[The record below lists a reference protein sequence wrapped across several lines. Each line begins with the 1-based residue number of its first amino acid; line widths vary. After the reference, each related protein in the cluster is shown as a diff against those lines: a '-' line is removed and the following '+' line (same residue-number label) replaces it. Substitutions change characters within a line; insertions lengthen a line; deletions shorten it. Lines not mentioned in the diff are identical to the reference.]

1 MKKIIKYFLQ
11 GLLVFSPF
19 IATVYIIV
27 AMFSV
32 VDNSANSIIEQFFDR
47 RIRGVGFVLTL
58 SIITMLGFLSS
69 TLLFRGIFIWVENLL
84 LKSAI
89 VRLIYTSI
97 KDLSNAFVGENKKFN
112 KPVLVKM
119 QHDTGIYKIGFVTQE
134 NFSLLQEKELVA
146 VYLPLSYSFAGDLF
160 LVEKSFVQPI
170 DINSM
175 DAMKFIVSGGVTKIH
190 LQTNAAQTNTA
201 QSTDDPTQI

>member
-11 GLLVFSPF
+11 GLLVFSPL
-19 IATVYIIV
+19 IVTVYIIV

-32 VDNSANSIIEQFFDR
+32 VDDSANSIIEHFFNR

-119 QHDTGIYKIGFVTQE
+119 QQDTGIYKIGFVTQE
-134 NFSLLQEKELVA
+134 SFSLLHEKELVA

-170 DINSM
+170 NINSM
-175 DAMKFIVSGGVTKIH
+175 DAMKFIVSGGVTKIQ
-190 LQTNAAQTNTA
+190 LQTNAAQSSDN
-201 QSTDDPTQI
+201 PTQI

>member
-11 GLLVFSPF
+11 GLLVFSPL
-19 IATVYIIV
+19 IVTVYIIV

-32 VDNSANSIIEQFFDR
+32 VDDSANSIIEQFFNR

-119 QHDTGIYKIGFVTQE
+119 QQDTGIYKIGFVTQE
-134 NFSLLQEKELVA
+134 SFSLMHEKELVA
-146 VYLPLSYSFAGDLF
+146 VYLPLSYLF

-170 DINSM
+170 NINSM
-175 DAMKFIVSGGVTKIH
+175 DAMKFIVSGGVTKIQ
-190 LQTNAAQTNTA
+190 LQTNAAQSSDN
-201 QSTDDPTQI
+201 PTQI

>member
-11 GLLVFSPF
+11 GLLVFSPL
-19 IATVYIIV
+19 IVTVYIIV

-32 VDNSANSIIEQFFDR
+32 VDDSANTIIEQFFDR

-69 TLLFRGIFIWVENLL
+69 TLLFRGIFIWFENLL

-112 KPVLVKM
+112 KPVLVRM
-119 QHDTGIYKIGFVTQE
+119 QKDSGIYKIGFVTQE
-134 NFSLLQEKELVA
+134 DFPHIHEKELVA

-160 LVEKSFVQPI
+160 LVEKEFVKALN
-170 DINSM
+170 INSM
-175 DAMKFIVSGGVTKIH
+175 EAMKFIVSGGVTNLRI
-190 LQTNAAQTNTA
+190 QQQAATNNTPTT
-201 QSTDDPTQI
+201 TDATI

>member
-11 GLLVFSPF
+11 GLLVFSPL
-19 IATVYIIV
+19 IVTVYIIV

-32 VDNSANSIIEQFFDR
+32 VDDSANSIIEQFFNR

-119 QHDTGIYKIGFVTQE
+119 QQDTGIYKIGFVTQE
-134 NFSLLQEKELVA
+134 SFSLMHEKELVA

-170 DINSM
+170 NINSM
-175 DAMKFIVSGGVTKIH
+175 DAMKFIVSGGVTKIQ
-190 LQTNAAQTNTA
+190 LQTNAAQSSDN
-201 QSTDDPTQI
+201 PTQI

>member
-11 GLLVFSPF
+11 GLLVFSPL
-19 IATVYIIV
+19 IVTVYIIV

-32 VDNSANSIIEQFFDR
+32 VDDSANSIIEQFFNR

-119 QHDTGIYKIGFVTQE
+119 QQDTGIYKIGFVTQE
-134 NFSLLQEKELVA
+134 SFSLLHDKELVA

-170 DINSM
+170 NINSM
-175 DAMKFIVSGGVTKIH
+175 DAMKFIVSGGVTKIQ
-190 LQTNAAQTNTA
+190 LQTNAAQSSDN
-201 QSTDDPTQI
+201 PTQI

>member
-11 GLLVFSPF
+11 GLLVFSPL
-19 IATVYIIV
+19 IVTVYIIV

-32 VDNSANSIIEQFFDR
+32 VDDSANSIIEQFFNR

-119 QHDTGIYKIGFVTQE
+119 QQDTGIYKIGFVTQE
-134 NFSLLQEKELVA
+134 SFSLLHEKELVA

-170 DINSM
+170 NINSM
-175 DAMKFIVSGGVTKIH
+175 DAMKFIVSGGVTKIQ
-190 LQTNAAQTNTA
+190 LQTNAAQSSDN
-201 QSTDDPTQI
+201 PTQI

>member
-11 GLLVFSPF
+11 GLLVFSPL
-19 IATVYIIV
+19 IVTVYIIV

-32 VDNSANSIIEQFFDR
+32 VDDSANNIIEQFFGR
-47 RIRGVGFVLTL
+47 KIRGVGFVLTL

-69 TLLFRGIFIWVENLL
+69 TILFRGVFIWIENLL
-84 LKSAI
+84 LKSAL

-112 KPVLVKM
+112 KPVLVTMNK
-119 QHDTGIYKIGFVTQE
+119 GEGVYKIGFVTQE
-134 NFSLLQEKELVA
+134 DLLLMEFKDLVA

-160 LVEKSFVQPI
+160 LVDKDLVQAI

-175 DAMKFIVSGGVTKIH
+175 EAMKFIVSGGVTKLNMH
-190 LQTNAAQTNTA
+190 DKTNSN
-201 QSTDDPTQI
+201 

>member
-11 GLLVFSPF
+11 GLLVFSPL
-19 IATVYIIV
+19 IVTVYIIV

-32 VDNSANSIIEQFFDR
+32 VDDSANTIIEQFFDR

-69 TLLFRGIFIWVENLL
+69 TLLFRGIFIWFENLL

-112 KPVLVKM
+112 KPVLVRM
-119 QHDTGIYKIGFVTQE
+119 QKDSGIYKIGFVTQE
-134 NFSLLQEKELVA
+134 DFPHIHEKELVA

-160 LVEKSFVQPI
+160 LVEKEFVKALN
-170 DINSM
+170 INSM
-175 DAMKFIVSGGVTKIH
+175 EAMKFIVSGGVTNLRIQQQAATNNKR
-190 LQTNAAQTNTA
+190 QTA
-201 QSTDDPTQI
+201 

>member
-11 GLLVFSPF
+11 GLLVFSPL
-19 IATVYIIV
+19 IVTVYIIA

-32 VDNSANSIIEQFFDR
+32 VDDSANSIIEQFFNR

-119 QHDTGIYKIGFVTQE
+119 QQDTGIYKIGFVTQE
-134 NFSLLQEKELVA
+134 SFSLMHEKELVA

-170 DINSM
+170 NINSM
-175 DAMKFIVSGGVTKIH
+175 DAMKFIVSGGVTKIQ
-190 LQTNAAQTNTA
+190 LQTNAAQSSDN
-201 QSTDDPTQI
+201 PTQI